1 MAHSAFEDSSSGE
14 SSSEETGGGDR
25 ASSPESDESSDD
37 EVDFV
42 TGSILSLIRSQEAL
56 NPPDQQLGE
65 LTDFSSLVRRAPPSE
80 YTAGLGSGTGS
91 SLGNF
96 DVDSAY
102 YSCMNIAKLAQDSAL
117 SALGHAVEVGGP
129 KPHFFIG
136 ERDNDL
142 AGKLYIG
149 KLGIFHIA
157 FNTQVEENVR
167 ERFRAALS
175 QQIDG
180 AQLPLTNLFVMLA
193 EDDSNTLFKVVRSR
207 TNIAFE
213 KFAAVCSQQNIEV
226 MDMKV
231 AGWKRSVDRQIE
243 RLYAMEQCISESS
256 LKVPTALA
264 GIQLDIGHDTGNH
277 ELCILPEDHPLL
289 HSRNLIT
296 WMIRTPSGSNCLS
309 RYEKPPFSYPFLA
322 KSQSLG
328 G

>member
-129 KPHFFIG
+129 KPCC
-136 ERDNDL
+136 ELLL
-142 AGKLYIG
+142 AQPVG
-149 KLGIFHIA
+149 LGA
-157 FNTQVEENVR
+157 PCT
-167 ERFRAALS
+167 
-175 QQIDG
+175 
-180 AQLPLTNLFVMLA
+180 M
-193 EDDSNTLFKVVRSR
+193 
-207 TNIAFE
+207 
-213 KFAAVCSQQNIEV
+213 VCTTG
-226 MDMKV
+226 DC
-231 AGWKRSVDRQIE
+231 APGW
-243 RLYAMEQCISESS
+243 
-256 LKVPTALA
+256 
-264 GIQLDIGHDTGNH
+264 
-277 ELCILPEDHPLL
+277 
-289 HSRNLIT
+289 
-296 WMIRTPSGSNCLS
+296 
-309 RYEKPPFSYPFLA
+309 
-322 KSQSLG
+322 
-328 G
+328 